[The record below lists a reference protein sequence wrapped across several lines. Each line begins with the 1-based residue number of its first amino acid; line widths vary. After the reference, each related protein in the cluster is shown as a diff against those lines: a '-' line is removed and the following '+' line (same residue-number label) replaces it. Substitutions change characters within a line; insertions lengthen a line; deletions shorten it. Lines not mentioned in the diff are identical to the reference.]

1 MTKIPGARAML
12 MSADGLR
19 VIDNI
24 EVPEQDEPMGLNDE
38 HTLLGAIWGNW
49 GRATPAM
56 LRMLR
61 GTFGWK
67 IEPDGESVGSN
78 GVCMPGSL
86 TELVKEKA

>member
-67 IEPDGESVGSN
+67 IEPIEDEQ
-78 GVCMPGSL
+78 
-86 TELVKEKA
+86 